1 MTNSVA
7 IQTGPLEGLPPRVVE
22 LVAAAGLTPGLLLE
36 NLGVG
41 PDAESGLIAQTLG
54 LSGEQLETIRA
65 ALRDGMRTTA
75 AALAAE
81 PEFAAAL
88 DRLPFTS
95 GQTVIVAGDSLT
107 AAAYSWANLL
117 GTILAERGVR
127 LVNRAVSGRTTTE
140 SIPAFK
146 AALAL
151 DPDWVIIMLGAN
163 DSRRE
168 GITAAVRMT
177 SVGETAR
184 NLAELERMA
193 AEQSRAK
200 VIVIPSFPVVDPA
213 SVEAKRGE
221 GDFWYPED
229 LVASRRA
236 VLAAIPGALDVFSD
250 LEIGPGYWSKDG
262 THPSEAGQ
270 QVLLRAIVAALG
282 TVDARV
288 SRPRAYPPAS
298 FPLGPFTPYTGNPIL
313 QPTGDG
319 WQSANLYNPAAIVID
334 DRVALLYRGHAADKV
349 SHIGIAFSD
358 DGIHFEREDEPLLSP
373 EFDYE
378 RHGCEDPRITRIGDT
393 YYLTYTGHAGDYTG
407 GPTGPS
413 SLLCLATSTD
423 LRNWTK
429 HGPLFPDFNT
439 WGTLPY
445 GPEIPW
451 NKAGVIHSEPIDGK
465 YYMYFGEGCI
475 YYATSEDLL
484 HWTPCP
490 QDEPIHTPTPGNWDG
505 TLVEIG
511 APPVTTAD
519 GLLVFLT
526 NSAAATSPQDVDYRC
541 GQIAIAPN
549 DPTRVIAKTTQ
560 PWLRPES
567 FEDTHGMV
575 ANVTFVEG
583 LVHFRGI
590 WFAYYGQSDTTLAVA
605 IYDPTVDS
613 FRP

>member
-1 MTNSVA
+1 MTKSVA
-7 IQTGPLEGLPPRVVE
+7 TETSPLAGIPPRVVE
-22 LVAAAGLTPGLLLE
+22 LVAAAGLTPGLLFE
-36 NLGVG
+36 GLGVG
-41 PDAESGLIAQTLG
+41 PDAESALIAGTLG
-54 LSGEQLETIRA
+54 LSDEQLETIRA
-65 ALRDGMRTTA
+65 VLRERARASANALM
-75 AALAAE
+75 AE
-81 PEFAAAL
+81 PEFAAAV
-88 DRLPFTS
+88 DRLPFSS
-95 GQTVIVAGDSLT
+95 GQTVAVAGDSLT
-107 AAAYSWANLL
+107 AAAQSWANLL
-117 GTILAERGVR
+117 GAILAERGVR
-127 LVNRAVSGRTTTE
+127 LVNRAVSGRTTGET
-140 SIPAFK
+140 IPALK
-146 AALAL
+146 ATLAL
-151 DPDWVIIMLGAN
+151 DPDWLIIMLGAN
-163 DSRRE
+163 DARRE

-213 SVEAKRGE
+213 SVVAKRADGN
-221 GDFWYPED
+221 FWYPED
-229 LVASRRA
+229 LEASRRA
-236 VLAAIPGALDVFSD
+236 VMAAVPGALDVFSG
-250 LEIGPGYWSKDG
+250 LAVGPGYWAADG
-262 THPSEAGQ
+262 AHPSDAGQ
-270 QVLLRAIVAALG
+270 QLLLRAIVAALG

-288 SRPRAYPPAS
+288 PRQRAYPPAS
-298 FPLGPFTPYTGNPIL
+298 FPLGPFTPYTDNPIL
-313 QPTGDG
+313 QPIGDG
-319 WQSANLYNPAAIVID
+319 WQSANLYNPAAIVVD

-393 YYLTYTGHAGDYTG
+393 YYLTYTGHGGDYTG
-407 GPTGPS
+407 GPSGPS
-413 SLLCLATSTD
+413 ALLCLATSTD
-423 LRNWTK
+423 LSSWTK

-451 NKAGVIHSEPIDGK
+451 NKAGVIHSEPIDGT

-519 GLLVFLT
+519 GLMVFLT
-526 NSAAATSPQDVDYRC
+526 NSAVANSPSDVDYRC

-567 FEDTHGMV
+567 FEDTHGLV

-583 LVHFRGI
+583 LVHFRGRWI
-590 WFAYYGQSDTTLAVA
+590 AYYGQSDTTLAAA
-605 IYDPTVDS
+605 IYDPAVDS